1 MSRQEVYKE
10 IEQTLGLVPEQFK
23 VLPEEALGP
32 NWELFKRYQLSDQTL
47 IPPKY
52 KQLIGLAVAGAIRCP
67 YCTVFHSEAAK
78 LMGAT
83 SAELEEAVHVAKET
97 QGWST
102 YLNGLRLDFERFKD
116 EVRRVVEYVKARTL
130 SRTD

>member
-1 MSRQEVYKE
+1 MSRQDVYKE
-10 IEQTLGLVPEQFK
+10 IEQTVGLVPEFFK
-23 VLPEEALGP
+23 LLPEEALGP

-52 KQLIGLAVAGAIRCP
+52 KQLIGVAVAGALRCQ
-67 YCTVFHSEAAK
+67 YCTLFHSEAAK

-83 SAELEEAVHVAKET
+83 SAEIEEAVHVAKET
-97 QGWST
+97 AGWST

-116 EVRRVVEYVKARTL
+116 ELRRVVEFVKSSTL
-130 SRTD
+130 KRAV